1 MLLDL
6 LSSGSFHWTTLV
18 SSVISSL
25 IVIFLCLPFHEFA
38 HAYVADKLGDR
49 TARHYGRLTMNP
61 FAHIDYLGSLM
72 ILLVGFG
79 YAKAVPVNYYNLSK
93 PKRDIALVSL
103 AGPLS
108 NILMALVLLILA
120 NIVSLFGYSTVV
132 LIVMSILY
140 IAAQINV
147 SLAVFNLIPVPP
159 LDGSKVLMSFAPAR
173 VTYFFEKYGNLLF
186 YIVFAARLVGAL
198 DKPLIFAVNGIM
210 DALYTIANLPFL
222 LFR

>member
-6 LSSGSFHWTTLV
+6 LSSGSFHWTTLLY
-18 SSVISSL
+18 SVISSL

-38 HAYVADKLGDR
+38 HAFVADKLGDR

-79 YAKAVPVNYYNLSK
+79 YAKSVPVNYYNFSK

-108 NILMALVLLILA
+108 NILMALVLLLLA

-132 LIVMSILY
+132 LVVISILF
-140 IAAQINV
+140 ISAQINV

-159 LDGSKVLMSFAPAR
+159 LDGSKVLMAFAPAR
-173 VTYFFEKYGNLLF
+173 VTYFMESRGNLLF
-186 YIVFAARLVGAL
+186 YIVFAAILVGAL
-198 DKPLIFAVNGIM
+198 DKPLMFAVNGIM
-210 DALYTIANLPFL
+210 DALYTIANLPFMFL
-222 LFR
+222 R